1 MCFMMDPN
9 LGKYVCYVQF
19 PQRFDGIDRND
30 RYANRNTVFF
40 DVSLISYLILLTIDV
55 LIPFEGFA
63 NCSSINASLK
73 FQINLRGLDG
83 IQGPVYVGTG
93 CVFNRTALYGYEPP
107 RKPKNKKK
115 GLFSTFCGESRKKN
129 SKARNKGSD
138 KKKSSKLVDH
148 TLPIFNLDDIEEG
161 IEGILEVTSHYL

>member
-40 DVSLISYLILLTIDV
+40 D
-55 LIPFEGFA
+55 
-63 NCSSINASLK
+63 
-73 FQINLRGLDG
+73 INLRGLDG
-83 IQGPVYVGTG
+83 LQGPVYVGTG

-107 RKPKNKKK
+107 IKPKKKK
-115 GLFSTFCGESRKKN
+115 TGFLASCCGGSRKN
-129 SKARNKGSD
+129 SSKSSKKGSD
-138 KKKSSKLVDH
+138 KKKSSKHVDP
-148 TLPIFNLDDIEEG
+148 TVPIFNLEDIEEG
-161 IEGILEVTSHYL
+161 VEGTLSSQRKSSVLPAARCCFANLLSEDFK